1 LHHEPVD
8 LRLLSDE
15 CNRTFSERL
24 QHGQL
29 ELTTEVKTPIE
40 TILADPLRLKQALFN
55 LLGNSVKFTAAGGI
69 IKMAA
74 GKTADGHVEIAIAD
88 SGIGISRAYLEK
100 VLQPFGQASNV
111 HDRAYEGSGLG
122 LYLVKSIVELHGGE
136 LILDSEP
143 GRGHDS
149 HHAASDPR
157 RNRLRGRRRNNGF
170 ALDQTTMHFAGL
182 SVIDFAAG
190 MHGATIIPHDRV
202 SRLPDLRPYKHRL
215 FGMRP

>member
-1 LHHEPVD
+1 MHREPAD
-8 LRLLSDE
+8 LRLLFDE

-69 IKMAA
+69 IKMTA

-100 VLQPFGQASNV
+100 SAATFRAG
-111 HDRAYEGSGLG
+111 DRCS
-122 LYLVKSIVELHGGE
+122 
-136 LILDSEP
+136 
-143 GRGHDS
+143 
-149 HHAASDPR
+149 
-157 RNRLRGRRRNNGF
+157 
-170 ALDQTTMHFAGL
+170 Q
-182 SVIDFAAG
+182 
-190 MHGATIIPHDRV
+190 
-202 SRLPDLRPYKHRL
+202 SRL
-215 FGMRP
+215 